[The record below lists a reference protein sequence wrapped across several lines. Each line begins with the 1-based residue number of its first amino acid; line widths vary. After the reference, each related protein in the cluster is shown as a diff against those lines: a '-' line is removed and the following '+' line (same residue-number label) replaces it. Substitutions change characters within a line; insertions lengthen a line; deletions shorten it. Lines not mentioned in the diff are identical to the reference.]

1 MIKINL
7 LKPLQA
13 PVAPLILEE
22 PKGKRKQLVLLVGGL
37 AVVALGAMAVL
48 QYPGFFSGLIGGGG
62 ETAQVEAPAA
72 PVEAPAPAEPAVKPK
87 RVTADAVEEIV
98 REIQA
103 EQGRQGPAATYADLV
118 PSEKIEF
125 QYFAANR
132 ILRDIKA
139 VTPPD
144 IGFADFIF
152 SPPGDFYIH
161 GLAYDEG
168 TYERFRSGLEGLEG
182 ASIRPGVVAKGGARG
197 TAGGKTTGGKA
208 TVEFSFYGTVKYP
221 ISSISQPPDRVVKKQ
236 DVQAELKR
244 LKEVAASLGIA
255 LRNPKLKSTSDAG
268 EYRRM
273 VFQASAD
280 CSYQQMQDLLTQLH
294 ESKSNL
300 GFLKFALKAGGDEN
314 VVASLD
320 ILAYVN

>member
-22 PKGKRKQLVLLVGGL
+22 PKNKRRTMILVGGL
-37 AVVALGAMAVL
+37 ALVAAAAIVFL
-48 QYPGFFSGLIGGGG
+48 QYPTLLGGSGE
-62 ETAQVEAPAA
+62 ETRVAASAA
-72 PVEAPAPAEPAVKPK
+72 PPTGDGRTPEPGKRASIPKPK

-98 REIQA
+98 REIQE
-103 EQGRQGPAATYADLV
+103 EQGRQGPVATYADLV
-118 PSEKIEF
+118 PSEKIEY
-125 QYFAANR
+125 QYFAATR
-132 ILRDIKA
+132 ILKDIKA

-144 IGFADFIF
+144 IGFAHFIF

-161 GLAYDEG
+161 GLAYDEA
-168 TYERFRSGLEGLEG
+168 TYQRFQDGLAGLEG
-182 ASIRPGVVAKGGARG
+182 ASIRPGVTARG
-197 TAGGKTTGGKA
+197 GSRGAGGRSA
-208 TVEFSFYGTVKYP
+208 TLEFSFYGTVKYP
-221 ISSISQPPDRVVKKQ
+221 VNAIPQPPDRVLKQ
-236 DVQAELKR
+236 PQLQAELKR

-255 LRNPKLKSTSDAG
+255 LRSPKLKSTSDAG
-268 EYRRM
+268 EYRKM

-280 CSYQQMQDLLTQLH
+280 CSYQQMQDLLSELH

-300 GFLKFALKAGGDEN
+300 GFLKFALKASGDEN
-314 VVASLD
+314 VTASLD

>member
-37 AVVALGAMAVL
+37 AIVALGAMAVL

-62 ETAQVEAPAA
+62 EIAQVEAPAA
-72 PVEAPAPAEPAVKPK
+72 PVEAPAPAEPAAKPK

-168 TYERFRSGLEGLEG
+168 TYERFRAGLEGLEG
-182 ASIRPGVVAKGGARG
+182 ASIRPGVVAKGGTRG
-197 TAGGKTTGGKA
+197 TAK
-208 TVEFSFYGTVKYP
+208 EFSFYGTVKYP
-221 ISSISQPPDRVVKKQ
+221 VTSISQPPDRVVKKQ

-244 LKEVAASLGIA
+244 LKEVAATLGIA

-268 EYRRM
+268 EYRKM

-280 CSYQQMQDLLTQLH
+280 CSYQQMQDLLSQLH